1 MEAIYSNK
9 DRAIVAAVGDIVLVP
24 GSQRGIV
31 IDIRGTFVK
40 VIVIAAIKETND
52 AIALKPR
59 YISEFSARDC
69 AYIENQTL
77 NP

>member
-9 DRAIVAAVGDIVLVP
+9 DRTILAAVGDIVMVP

-40 VIVIAAIKETND
+40 AIVIAAVKETGETV
-52 AIALKPR
+52 ALKPR

-69 AYIENQTL
+69 TYLENQTL